1 MRECGGE
8 EVDEEDDP
16 EEVSRSQLKLLNIV
30 DLTNLS
36 DSEDMDSDS
45 ESPAPT
51 PRAGAAGVA
60 GQNMLPTNGQVGGP
74 GQPTAAAT
82 ALVSGKGTWYLPT
95 LDSERKRAKPEK
107 VMCELCEES
116 GVPSRLIRC
125 PTCTKYYHKKCAKE
139 NGDENI
145 CWNCELGSMIDDSEL
160 DAEHDKHDSEY
171 LAYLRAIR
179 RASSPADGEGEEEE
193 EEEEDEEEE
202 EEEEEGGENQRDG
215 DEGAPGGENGEGLL
229 LERVTQ
235 KGISL
240 RRTQVRRGGSSL
252 LEEPQRT
259 STHLSTKLRTVSPM
273 SFVTRRRSSCTLAV
287 SCHGRSLRRR

>member
-1 MRECGGE
+1 PDFLAFMRECGGE

-51 PRAGAAGVA
+51 PRAGAAG
-60 GQNMLPTNGQVGGP
+60 
-74 GQPTAAAT
+74 
-82 ALVSGKGTWYLPT
+82 GTWYLPT

-215 DEGAPGGENGEGLL
+215 DEGAPGGENGEGASTG
-229 LERVTQ
+229 EGDAEGNIAQKNPGKTRWIEFIGGATADIDASFHEVTNR
-235 KGISL
+235 IADEL
-240 RRTQVRRGGSSL
+240 RDEEKKQLYSRGF
-252 LEEPQRT
+252 
-259 STHLSTKLRTVSPM
+259 VS
-273 SFVTRRRSSCTLAV
+273 
-287 SCHGRSLRRR
+287 